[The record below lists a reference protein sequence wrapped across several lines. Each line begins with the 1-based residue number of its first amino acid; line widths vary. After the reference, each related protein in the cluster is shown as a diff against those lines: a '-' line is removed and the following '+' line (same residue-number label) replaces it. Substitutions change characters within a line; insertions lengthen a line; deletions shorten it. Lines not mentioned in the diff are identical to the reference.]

1 MPLDNDIF
9 AAAVSLFSLSVFL
22 SLYLS
27 VCLYLC
33 LSPIPSHTMYLSQSV
48 PAFLFPLIL
57 LSLFLSS
64 FLVFPPLPL
73 LYPTECHSTSTLS
86 FPYSIP
92 LSHSTTHPHSHIHI
106 QSKLNTQEQFFPFSR
121 IGSCKASLSL
131 SLSLSL
137 SFIPSPSF
145 NLSKKS
151 VLMHHPVSPTKL
163 FHILATALTDEF
175 DRNSEQ
181 NGYG

>member
-1 MPLDNDIF
+1 MLVVLLPFMNEPLPASSLYRVNRTREGAFSKFVKTFLQCFWVKVWRRKVAVWMPLDNDIF

-106 QSKLNTQEQFFPFSR
+106 QSKLNT
-121 IGSCKASLSL
+121 
-131 SLSLSL
+131 
-137 SFIPSPSF
+137 
-145 NLSKKS
+145 
-151 VLMHHPVSPTKL
+151 
-163 FHILATALTDEF
+163 
-175 DRNSEQ
+175 
-181 NGYG
+181 